1 MISYRIS
8 VIQGYLLANMRRL
21 CPFAFIDASNVC
33 WLRNAVLHVSTNRVC
48 ESIPQ
53 ISAGRGGKRLCA
65 SGANRRNDVARAVII
80 RSHSAEPGS
89 QCWGKW
95 LSLCSGGPPRERGGR
110 SAETIHFPMIAAFA
124 AAFPPRGEVQPA
136 RSARAASRFFFRRE
150 WMPLVL
156 QGGHLAAATRAETSV
171 VVADGRRAFCFPPA
185 ITYVPRNCARPFK
198 GVALR
203 NAAEAQTAVCY

>member
-1 MISYRIS
+1 MNQS
-8 VIQGYLLANMRRL
+8 
-21 CPFAFIDASNVC
+21 
-33 WLRNAVLHVSTNRVC
+33 LRS
-48 ESIPQ
+48 PP
-53 ISAGRGGKRLCA
+53 AGGGKRLCA

-95 LSLCSGGPPRERGGR
+95 LSLCSGGPRRERGGR
-110 SAETIHFPMIAAFA
+110 SAETIHFPMIAAFQVQ
-124 AAFPPRGEVQPA
+124 VQPA

-156 QGGHLAAATRAETSV
+156 QGGHLAAATRAQTSV
-171 VVADGRRAFCFPPA
+171 VVADGRRAFRFPPA